1 MKPLLIETTMQRL
14 TILEKD
20 EASGFTKI
28 RGTAGVVDTLNG
40 NNRVYPR
47 TIIEKQ
53 FPMFLEESSKSN
65 RIGAVDHPD
74 VTPRISDLALRFTDV
89 GIEPQ
94 SCNVYFEAII
104 IPTVKGKDL
113 EALIRAGVSVGI
125 SSRGYG
131 SVKKGEWKGQTASI
145 IQDDYELVT
154 YDAVVEPSV
163 ADARILA
170 FEHKERN
177 LETIDRLLN
186 MDPEKLQSI
195 VDSVVTPGETV
206 TEEVSPEI
214 ESQVVAEV
222 VPATPVVEADT
233 ENKPDA
239 VAKESLETVTPVAEV
254 SADSAQ
260 VPLTEDPIKVLEESL
275 SAEQAKVVTL
285 AEEKVALTEAKAVV
299 EAKASRLKESAVS
312 LGALL
317 AALKTAIEAEFA
329 DDDWDDV
336 SMLAGW
342 GQNAAWRAKYDDWC
356 DDMDDSQT
364 HPTIA
369 SIEALK
375 DLVPAYLKKSKE
387 SKVKAAIFQKTRD
400 EKYGRAI
407 ANVLTEAA
415 TSTKDVE
422 DLFENVK
429 TRVIQKLNDVTPVV
443 SKGDLSGDVSAPRW
457 SKEQLDQRQI
467 MGLPTE

>member
-1 MKPLLIETTMQRL
+1 LKL
-14 TILEKD
+14 T
-20 EASGFTKI
+20 
-28 RGTAGVVDTLNG
+28 
-40 NNRVYPR
+40 
-47 TIIEKQ
+47 
-53 FPMFLEESSKSN
+53 
-65 RIGAVDHPD
+65 
-74 VTPRISDLALRFTDV
+74 
-89 GIEPQ
+89 
-94 SCNVYFEAII
+94 C
-104 IPTVKGKDL
+104 
-113 EALIRAGVSVGI
+113 
-125 SSRGYG
+125 
-131 SVKKGEWKGQTASI
+131 
-145 IQDDYELVT
+145 
-154 YDAVVEPSV
+154 
-163 ADARILA
+163 
-170 FEHKERN
+170 
-177 LETIDRLLN
+177 
-186 MDPEKLQSI
+186 
-195 VDSVVTPGETV
+195 
-206 TEEVSPEI
+206 
-214 ESQVVAEV
+214 
-222 VPATPVVEADT
+222 

-239 VAKESLETVTPVAEV
+239 AAKESLETVTPVTEV
-254 SADSAQ
+254 SAESAQ
-260 VPLTEDPIKVLEESL
+260 VPLTEDRVKALEESL
-275 SAEQAKVVTL
+275 SAEQAKVITL
-285 AEEKVALTEAKAVV
+285 AEEKVALTEAKVVV

-422 DLFENVK
+422 GPL
-429 TRVIQKLNDVTPVV
+429 
-443 SKGDLSGDVSAPRW
+443 
-457 SKEQLDQRQI
+457 
-467 MGLPTE
+467 